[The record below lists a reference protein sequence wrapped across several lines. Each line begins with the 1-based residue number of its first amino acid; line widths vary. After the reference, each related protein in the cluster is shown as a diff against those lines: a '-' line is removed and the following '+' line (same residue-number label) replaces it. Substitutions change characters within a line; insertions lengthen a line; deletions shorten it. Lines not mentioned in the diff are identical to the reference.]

1 MRDSFLFA
9 LFVNVNYGSRSKGVT
24 ILQYRALFKKGNFRN
39 FSLEMHNFYKVES
52 KIEKKWKQ

>member
-52 KIEKKWKQ
+52 KIEKK